1 MRKTCC
7 PGPPHARCKGTTG
20 GHPSCSPSI
29 SVTRVGAHWDREGV
43 DSREARGGEGL
54 GPCLGTRPAC
64 THLHMSPDVQAS
76 SQGSWGCLMV
86 QGRCVWGCPRVLD
99 EEARWATSPRAV
111 VHCEG
116 QPSTLGAPL
125 LESAY
130 MTRYLGAK
138 HDWTCVGKLEGP
150 CMHLWL
156 KGAGHSRLWRRS
168 PITITPIL
176 PWYLVCTSKEGPCSV
191 LDQNG
196 EGG

>member
-1 MRKTCC
+1 MLPWPSPCKMQRDDGGSSFLLSQHLSNEGG
-7 PGPPHARCKGTTG
+7 GPLGSGGGGFSGGKGGRGPRTM
-20 GHPSCSPSI
+20 P
-29 SVTRVGAHWDREGV
+29 WY
-43 DSREARGGEGL
+43 EAW
-54 GPCLGTRPAC
+54 CRP
-64 THLHMSPDVQAS
+64 LHMFPGVQAS
-76 SQGSWGCLMV
+76 SHGSWGCLMV
-86 QGRCVWGCPRVLD
+86 KGRCVWGCPRVLD